1 MSPVNASRPARER
14 GAKTLDNGLRVLE
27 AIATRP
33 DGSTIADL
41 ARVVGVHRTV
51 AYRLLVTLT
60 DHALVS
66 QGPDGRYR
74 LGPATAGLTTALR
87 ADLQQTARPHLRT
100 LAETTGATAHL
111 TIRDEPDA
119 VSIAVV
125 EPQHAAMHVAYRIGS
140 RHPLTVGAAGM
151 AILIGGPARR
161 GERVAVRKGRRQGY
175 VASAGEL
182 QPGAWGLSAP
192 IKASGS
198 ADASV
203 GVISLGPLD
212 ERITAAIV
220 MGAAAEIT
228 RDMLASAP

>member
-1 MSPVNASRPARER
+1 MSPVNAARPARER
-14 GAKTLDNGLRVLE
+14 GARTLDNGLRVLE
-27 AIATRP
+27 AIAIRP
-33 DGSTIADL
+33 DGSTIADI
-41 ARVVGVHRTV
+41 ARVVGIHRTV

-66 QGPDGRYR
+66 RGPDGRYC

-87 ADLQQTARPHLRT
+87 ADLQQTARPHLRA
-100 LAETTGATAHL
+100 LAETTDATAHL
-111 TIRDEPDA
+111 TIRDGSDA

-125 EPQHAAMHVAYRIGS
+125 EPQHASMHVAYRIGS

-151 AILIGGPARR
+151 AILIGGPAQR
-161 GERVAVRKGRRQGY
+161 GERVAIRNGRKQGY

-192 IKASGS
+192 IQASGFT
-198 ADASV
+198 DASV

-220 MGAAAEIT
+220 MKAAAEIT
-228 RDMLASAP
+228 RDRAGSAP

>member
-33 DGSTIADL
+33 DGSTIADV
-41 ARVVGVHRTV
+41 ARVVGIHRTV

-100 LAETTGATAHL
+100 LAEMTGATAHL

-192 IKASGS
+192 IEASGS

-212 ERITAAIV
+212 ERSTAAIV

-228 RDMLASAP
+228 RDMLAYAP

>member
-1 MSPVNASRPARER
+1 MRF
-14 GAKTLDNGLRVLE
+14 GI
-27 AIATRP
+27 AIARAT
-33 DGSTIADL
+33 L
-41 ARVVGVHRTV
+41 V
-51 AYRLLVTLT
+51 AAAV
-60 DHALVS
+60 
-66 QGPDGRYR
+66 
-74 LGPATAGLTTALR
+74 AGFC
-87 ADLQQTARPHLRT
+87 
-100 LAETTGATAHL
+100 
-111 TIRDEPDA
+111 
-119 VSIAVV
+119 
-125 EPQHAAMHVAYRIGS
+125 
-140 RHPLTVGAAGM
+140 
-151 AILIGGPARR
+151 LIGGPARR

-212 ERITAAIV
+212 ERSTAAIV

>member
-41 ARVVGVHRTV
+41 ARVVGIHRTV

-125 EPQHAAMHVAYRIGS
+125 EPQHAAMHVAYRIG
-140 RHPLTVGAAGM
+140 P
-151 AILIGGPARR
+151 AIR
-161 GERVAVRKGRRQGY
+161 
-175 VASAGEL
+175 
-182 QPGAWGLSAP
+182 
-192 IKASGS
+192 
-198 ADASV
+198 
-203 GVISLGPLD
+203 
-212 ERITAAIV
+212 
-220 MGAAAEIT
+220 
-228 RDMLASAP
+228 

>member
-1 MSPVNASRPARER
+1 MSPVNAARPARER

-33 DGSTIADL
+33 DGSTISDL
-41 ARVVGVHRTV
+41 ARVVGIHRTV

-60 DHALVS
+60 DHALVTH
-66 QGPDGRYR
+66 GPDGRYR

-87 ADLQQTARPHLRT
+87 ADLQQTARPHLCA
-100 LAETTGATAHL
+100 LAESTGATSHL
-111 TIRDEPDA
+111 TIRDGSDA

-125 EPQHAAMHVAYRIGS
+125 EPQQAQMHVAYRIGS
-140 RHPLTVGAAGM
+140 RHPLTVAAAGM
-151 AILIGGPARR
+151 AILIGGPPQR
-161 GERVAVRKGRRQGY
+161 GERVAIRNGRRQGY

-192 IKASGS
+192 IQASGS
-198 ADASV
+198 TDASV

-220 MGAAAEIT
+220 MKAAAEIT
-228 RDMLASAP
+228 RDRAGS

>member
-1 MSPVNASRPARER
+1 MSLVNAARPARER

-27 AIATRP
+27 AVAARP
-33 DGSTIADL
+33 DGATIADL
-41 ARVVGVHRTV
+41 ARTVGIHRTV

-66 QGPDGRYR
+66 HGLDGRYR

-87 ADLQQTARPHLRT
+87 ADLQQTAHPRLRA

-111 TIRDEPDA
+111 TIRDGSDA

-125 EPQHAAMHVAYRIGS
+125 EPLHAQMHVAYRIGS

-151 AILIGGPARR
+151 AILIGGPPRR
-161 GERVAVRKGRRQGY
+161 GERAAVRRGRAQGY

-182 QPGAWGLSAP
+182 QPGAWGLAAP
-192 IKASGS
+192 ITLSTT

-203 GVISLGPLD
+203 GVISLGPRD
-212 ERITAAIV
+212 EGATAAIV
-220 MGAAAEIT
+220 MHAAAEIV
-228 RDMLASAP
+228 RDMAGGRP